1 MTRTRGR
8 AMTCAEMRR
17 LASFFAALLKGR
29 KFLFRELLHKVAPY
43 QPLCQHQ
50 EDACRIRRPRSKKWE
65 KLRDGS
71 GRGTAVSKEN
81 GSLKS
86 QTSRMKP
93 SDFDYLKVIG
103 KGSFGKVLLAKHRKD
118 GGCYAV
124 KVLHKQTIVMRKEQ
138 QHVMVE
144 RSVLLKGLQH
154 PFLVGLRFAFQTP
167 NLLYFVVDYVNGGEL
182 FYHLQNEGSF
192 PESRAAFYAAEI
204 SMALGYLHSLDV
216 VYRDLKPENILLDCE
231 GHVKLTDF
239 GLCKE
244 GVAAGE
250 VMQTFCGTPEYLAP
264 EVLLGHAYGPAVDW
278 WGLGSVLFEM
288 LYGHPPF
295 YSRSKAEMFAKIVHE
310 PLRLR
315 SGTSEAARSLLGG
328 LLERKVSRRLGERRD
343 VVRTRAED
351 GKTLRIRMV
360 TARRIFVGRPGGA
373 AGAPLLFIRGLG
385 RPAGQESGPPV
396 RPQCDESLR
405 RQLRRPRV
413 HAAAR
418 AGLRRRRV
426 PRGRGRPSLRRLLLR
441 ERLLRRADCTKYLVF
456 FYDLNLCEWPR
467 VVVPDSVVVHLP
479 ERDFECL

>member
-17 LASFFAALLKGR
+17 LASFFAGLAALLKGR

-343 VVRTRAED
+343 VEELREHPFFSYVDWDDLLAKKVAPPFVPNVVIAPAD
-351 GKTLRIRMV
+351 GLCPQS
-360 TARRIFVGRPGGA
+360 VGSPS
-373 AGAPLLFIRGLG
+373 PSGLSF
-385 RPAGQESGPPV
+385 P
-396 RPQCDESLR
+396 
-405 RQLRRPRV
+405 
-413 HAAAR
+413 
-418 AGLRRRRV
+418 RRRV
-426 PRGRGRPSLRRLLLR
+426 LATSATSTPSSRCSPCRPPSATGAK
-441 ERLLRRADCTKYLVF
+441 RAG
-456 FYDLNLCEWPR
+456 P
-467 VVVPDSVVVHLP
+467 P
-479 ERDFECL
+479 EPSSASPT